1 MAFNYRTWIL
11 ELNSFLKYAF
21 SLGRKDTKFE
31 RINKFCA

>member
-1 MAFNYRTWIL
+1 L